1 MGHIGRI
8 GSYWGRIEAYWG
20 VLGRICKIGRNH
32 SASMNKYLNDNLI
45 LGDSLEFFGGDELH

>member
-8 GSYWGRIEAYWG
+8 GAYWG
-20 VLGRICKIGRNH
+20 VLRHIGGIGAYLQNWMNH

-45 LGDSLEFFGGDELH
+45 LGDSLEFFWGDELH